1 MPLLRRTPAADP
13 QAVARL
19 ASVLRTAG
27 GWLPPA
33 VPEPGLP
40 EPALPEPGLPVP
52 GLPMSGATVAGLTVP
67 VPGPPRLVRRRHA
80 ADAARRRRPG
90 SAMAGEEQRGGW
102 SWPRRR
108 IAAGPDVAVRSVS
121 GRARDGGIGPSVHAQ
136 GGGTPVREPDEA
148 GEDDSWDAGGGGD
161 ADRAAGATGGTD
173 LRPPVVGVPSGPL
186 GGGLLGRWRQGRF
199 DPGRRG
205 VGAMGLV
212 ALVSALV
219 AGVVVVRSR
228 PHEIVAPPV
237 VAAGVPVPGRPT
249 AGGAA
254 SAGVA
259 TGSAATVGT
268 AAGPSAPPSVVVSV
282 GGRVPRPGL
291 LRLPAGSRVDDA
303 VRAAGGAL
311 PGADLGALNLAR
323 RLVDGEQIQVGV
335 PQSAVAPG
343 ASGPAALLDLNGAT
357 LQQLDA
363 LPGIGPVLAQ
373 KVLDWRTEHGRFG
386 SVDQLREVPGIG
398 ESKYAELKGKVG
410 V

>member
-1 MPLLRRTPAADP
+1 M
-13 QAVARL
+13 
-19 ASVLRTAG
+19 
-27 GWLPPA
+27 
-33 VPEPGLP
+33 
-40 EPALPEPGLPVP
+40 
-52 GLPMSGATVAGLTVP
+52 
-67 VPGPPRLVRRRHA
+67 
-80 ADAARRRRPG
+80 
-90 SAMAGEEQRGGW
+90 
-102 SWPRRR
+102 
-108 IAAGPDVAVRSVS
+108 
-121 GRARDGGIGPSVHAQ
+121 
-136 GGGTPVREPDEA
+136 
-148 GEDDSWDAGGGGD
+148 
-161 ADRAAGATGGTD
+161 
-173 LRPPVVGVPSGPL
+173 
-186 GGGLLGRWRQGRF
+186 GGGLLGRWRQGRV

-259 TGSAATVGT
+259 TGSAATAGT
-268 AAGPSAPPSVVVSV
+268 AAGPSASPSIVVSV

-291 LRLPAGSRVDDA
+291 VRLPAGSRVDDA

-398 ESKYAELKGKVG
+398 ESKYAELKGKVA

>member
-33 VPEPGLP
+33 VP
-40 EPALPEPGLPVP
+40 VP
-52 GLPMSGATVAGLTVP
+52 GLP
-67 VPGPPRLVRRRHA
+67 
-80 ADAARRRRPG
+80 G
-90 SAMAGEEQRGGW
+90 STMAGEEQRGAW
-102 SWPRRR
+102 SRTRRR
-108 IAAGPDVAVRSVS
+108 IASGSDVAVGSVS
-121 GRARDGGIGPSVHAQ
+121 GSVRGGGIGPSVDAQ
-136 GGGTPVREPDEA
+136 GGGTPVRDPDEA
-148 GEDDSWDAGGGGD
+148 GEDDSWDAGGGGH
-161 ADRAAGATGGTD
+161 ADRAAGATGATD
-173 LRPPVVGVPSGPL
+173 LRPPVVGVPSGPA
-186 GGGLLGRWRQGRF
+186 GLLGRWRQGRF

-205 VGAMGLV
+205 VAAMGSV

-249 AGGAA
+249 AG
-254 SAGVA
+254 GVA

>member
-1 MPLLRRTPAADP
+1 
-13 QAVARL
+13 
-19 ASVLRTAG
+19 
-27 GWLPPA
+27 
-33 VPEPGLP
+33 
-40 EPALPEPGLPVP
+40 
-52 GLPMSGATVAGLTVP
+52 
-67 VPGPPRLVRRRHA
+67 
-80 ADAARRRRPG
+80 
-90 SAMAGEEQRGGW
+90 MAGEEQRGGW

-121 GRARDGGIGPSVHAQ
+121 GTARDGGIGPSVHAQ
-136 GGGTPVREPDEA
+136 GGGTPVRDPDEA
-148 GEDDSWDAGGGGD
+148 GEDDSWDAGGGGEG
-161 ADRAAGATGGTD
+161 DRAAGTTGGTD
-173 LRPPVVGVPSGPL
+173 LRPPVVGVPSGPV
-186 GGGLLGRWRQGRF
+186 GLPGRWRQGRF

-205 VGAMGLV
+205 VGAIGLV

-291 LRLPAGSRVDDA
+291 VRLPAGSRVDDA

>member
-1 MPLLRRTPAADP
+1 
-13 QAVARL
+13 
-19 ASVLRTAG
+19 
-27 GWLPPA
+27 
-33 VPEPGLP
+33 
-40 EPALPEPGLPVP
+40 
-52 GLPMSGATVAGLTVP
+52 
-67 VPGPPRLVRRRHA
+67 
-80 ADAARRRRPG
+80 
-90 SAMAGEEQRGGW
+90 MAGEEQRGGW

-121 GRARDGGIGPSVHAQ
+121 GTARDGGIGPSVHAQ
-136 GGGTPVREPDEA
+136 GGGTPVRDPDEA
-148 GEDDSWDAGGGGD
+148 GEDDSWDAGGGGEG
-161 ADRAAGATGGTD
+161 DRAAGTTGGTG
-173 LRPPVVGVPSGPL
+173 LRPPVVGVPSGPV
-186 GGGLLGRWRQGRF
+186 GLPGRWRQGRF

-205 VGAMGLV
+205 VGAIGLV

-291 LRLPAGSRVDDA
+291 VRLPAGSRVDDA

>member
-33 VPEPGLP
+33 VPM
-40 EPALPEPGLPVP
+40 PGLPVP
-52 GLPMSGATVAGLTVP
+52 
-67 VPGPPRLVRRRHA
+67 
-80 ADAARRRRPG
+80 
-90 SAMAGEEQRGGW
+90 AMAGEEQRGGW
-102 SWPRRR
+102 SRPRRR
-108 IAAGPDVAVRSVS
+108 IAAGSDVAVGSVS
-121 GRARDGGIGPSVHAQ
+121 ESARDGGMGPSVDAQ
-136 GGGTPVREPDEA
+136 GGGTPVRDPDEA
-148 GEDDSWDAGGGGD
+148 GEDDSWDAGSGGD
-161 ADRAAGATGGTD
+161 ADRAGGATGGTD
-173 LRPPVVGVPSGPL
+173 LRPPVVGVPSGPA

-205 VGAMGLV
+205 VGAIGLV

-219 AGVVVVRSR
+219 AAVVVVRSR

-254 SAGVA
+254 SAGVV
-259 TGSAATVGT
+259 TGSAATAGT
-268 AAGPSAPPSVVVSV
+268 ALAGPSASPSIVVSV
-282 GGRVPRPGL
+282 GGRVARPGL
-291 LRLPAGSRVDDA
+291 VRLPAGSRVDDA